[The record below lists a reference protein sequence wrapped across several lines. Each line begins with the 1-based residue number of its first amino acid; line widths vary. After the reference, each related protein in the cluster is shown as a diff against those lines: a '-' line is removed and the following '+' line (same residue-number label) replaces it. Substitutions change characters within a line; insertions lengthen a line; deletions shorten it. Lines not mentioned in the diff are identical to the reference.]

1 MGRVHGPIPV
11 LALDHYFC
19 HGFVPVLD
27 RQLQDI
33 PAVNVLQRDIGPVLK
48 QQGGD
53 SGVPILGSQVER
65 GRLLHVHRV
74 DGAVVLEQQVRALVG
89 SGSSSAV
96 KSRPAEVVPLL
107 HGGALPQKQLHHC
120 APLLVGGEV
129 QGRVVVF
136 VLVKDGVL
144 ISFKKELDNVDV
156 SGLGSQVERGL
167 LVLVLVV
174 DVRTIVKKD
183 PYRFK
188 MTLSARFMKRS
199 TVILKYMM
207 VNKTWLVAVEALT
220 FQLKLTWLST

>member
-1 MGRVHGPIPV
+1 M
-11 LALDHYFC
+11 
-19 HGFVPVLD
+19 
-27 RQLQDI
+27 
-33 PAVNVLQRDIGPVLK
+33 
-48 QQGGD
+48 
-53 SGVPILGSQVER
+53 
-65 GRLLHVHRV
+65 
-74 DGAVVLEQQVRALVG
+74 
-89 SGSSSAV
+89 
-96 KSRPAEVVPLL
+96 
-107 HGGALPQKQLHHC
+107 
-120 APLLVGGEV
+120 

-156 SGLGSQVERGL
+156 SGLGSQVERCL

-174 DVRTIVKKD
+174 DVRTIVKKHSD
-183 PYRFK
+183 RLK